1 MIKSVFPYI
10 NTQVYYTDNAYI
22 EFPQSNQNFSYFIE
36 IGSLEYNSKS
46 VYVEEFPYSLLAV
59 GWRYIFTPFKLLES
73 NI

>member
-36 IGSLEYNSKS
+36 IGSLDYNSKFL
-46 VYVEEFPYSLLAV
+46 YVEEFPYFLLNV
-59 GWRYIFTPFKLLES
+59 GWRYIFTPQMILEP